1 MIKRIIAFI
10 LAININTFAEASIKD
25 EIILNFKKINNLS
38 FNFKQNIDENI
49 EEGSC
54 IIQYPKKIYCNYDNF
69 KKKIIVSNGKSLVI
83 KNQTTNQYFRY
94 PLNRTPMELIL
105 NKNYLIEQMQK
116 LDGKIIDDKY
126 FNFSIQNKDNKINIF
141 FDKNSYDL
149 MGWQTEDI
157 YQNLVITFV
166 YNIEKN
172 KNIDQKFFKL
182 PLNIFIP
189 LDK

>member
-1 MIKRIIAFI
+1 MIKRTIIFI
-10 LAININTFAEASIKD
+10 LIININTFSEASIKD

-38 FNFKQNIDENI
+38 FNFKQNINENM
-49 EEGSC
+49 EEGNC
-54 IIQYPKKIYCNYDNF
+54 IIQYPKKIYCSYDNF

-83 KNQTTNQYFRY
+83 KNQASKQYYIYR
-94 PLNRTPMELIL
+94 LDKTPMELIL

-157 YQNLVITFV
+157 YQNLVITFI

-182 PLNIFIP
+182 PR
-189 LDK
+189 